1 MFEQKSE
8 NTLAKICVHLNVI
21 CFQLA
26 NNFQYYFDEFYIK
39 KKTHFEKE
47 NIRHLVFVTTRNG
60 LQFYDQN
67 KAQLQKCQILPR
79 YEL

>member
-1 MFEQKSE
+1 MNFTLKK
-8 NTLAKICVHLNVI
+8 NTFK
-21 CFQLA
+21 
-26 NNFQYYFDEFYIK
+26 E
-39 KKTHFEKE
+39 E
-47 NIRHLVFVTTRNG
+47 NIRHLVFVTTMNG